1 MPPTFRAYQPEQG
14 LLLPED
20 MREWLP
26 EGHLAPYVGDLVECM
41 DLGAFYA
48 RYEGDGR
55 RKSPYEPRMMVK
67 VLIYGYA
74 TGVFSSRRLARRLEE
89 VAALLERSVDAEEEA
104 RFGQEFR
111 GDELPDELRVDRLAK
126 IRAAKARLEAR
137 QRESDDARGR
147 RREAQPQGPYK
158 RGYGEAQDNF
168 TDPES
173 RIMKTSQDGFQQC
186 YTAQLAVEG
195 ESQLVV
201 AAEVSASDQGR
212 MVPLLRAVESAHG
225 TRRCWPTRGTAT
237 RLPSPRSGS
246 SGWTATWP
254 WAGRVAARSRRTPG
268 SIRPRRR
275 SWRRKRGSRST
286 RSASGAP
293 RRRWIKEALGF
304 RRFSVRGLTKARGEW
319 DLVCLALNVKRMN
332 GLQAA

>member
-55 RKSPYEPRMMVK
+55 RQSPYEPRMMVK

-89 VAALLERSVDAEEEA
+89 DVAFRVLGNFPSHRTICEFRRRHLGDFKRLFVEVVRVASEAGVAKFGKLSVDGTKVRANASKRKAMSYGGMREEE
-104 RFGQEFR
+104 
-111 GDELPDELRVDRLAK
+111 
-126 IRAAKARLEAR
+126 ARLEAR

-201 AAEVSASDQGR
+201 AAEVSASAQGR

-237 RLPSPRSGS
+237 RLTSPRSGS

-268 SIRPRRR
+268 SIRP
-275 SWRRKRGSRST
+275 WRLLAAVRKGRYSL
-286 RSASGAP
+286 
-293 RRRWIKEALGF
+293 ALGG
-304 RRFSVRGLTKARGEW
+304 RFGRLASSVA
-319 DLVCLALNVKRMN
+319 
-332 GLQAA
+332 